1 MSQEITLQA
10 IDELRSG
17 NMELATKIRTLV
29 HRTIEKANEMVD
41 QVETPL
47 ELQTLIRTAEIAA
60 KTVGLAPTESVT
72 NVQINAI
79 SGFEFIEIDV
89 EEETRQ
95 IKLQETFDAKIV

>member
-17 NMELATKIRTLV
+17 NMELATKIRILV

-95 IKLQETFDAKIV
+95 IKLQETFDAKLA

>member
-41 QVETPL
+41 EVETPL

-95 IKLQETFDAKIV
+95 IKLQETFEAKLA

>member
-41 QVETPL
+41 EVETPL

-95 IKLQETFDAKIV
+95 IKLQETFDAKVI

>member
-41 QVETPL
+41 EVETPL

-60 KTVGLAPTESVT
+60 KTLGLAPTESVT

-95 IKLQETFDAKIV
+95 IKLQETYDAKVI

>member
-41 QVETPL
+41 EVETPL

-95 IKLQETFDAKIV
+95 IKLQETYDAKII

>member
-17 NMELATKIRTLV
+17 NMELATKIKTLV

-79 SGFEFIEIDV
+79 SGFEFIEIDL

-95 IKLQETFDAKIV
+95 IKLEETFDAKVV